1 MCDTAA
7 TSHEGIEHLKCEYS
21 EMRYTVRV
29 KKKHWIPNIILEKKW
44 KISQ

>member
-7 TSHEGIEHLKCEYS
+7 TSHEGIEHLKWEYS

-29 KKKHWIPNIILEKKW
+29 KKNTGF
-44 KISQ
+44 QT